1 VIPAP
6 TNAHWI
12 VLKFGGTSVSRRH
25 RWENIGR
32 LMRSRQQPGTRV
44 LTVVS
49 ALSGVTDA
57 LKSLATLHADAAAL
71 AAAAEALI
79 ERHRA
84 FAIELGLATEFLN
97 PRVEALRRLVG
108 DVRAAAGGYAWQAEL
123 LAQGELWSSTI
134 GAQFLGSLGMA
145 VTWLDAR
152 DYLTSREQAI
162 STEWSRYLSA
172 MCDPRPSQAICADL
186 AERGEMF
193 ITQGFI
199 ARQPGGDTVLLG
211 RGGSDTSASYFG
223 ALLGAER
230 VEIWTDVPGM
240 FSANPKQVP
249 DARLLRRLDYDEAQE
264 IATTGAKV
272 LHPRAIG
279 PVREVRVPLWIKDTE
294 RPDLPGTEISAE
306 SLQAAPSVKAI
317 SLRNGITLVSMESI
331 GMWQQVGF
339 LADVFGIFKRHGLS
353 IDLIGSAETNVTV
366 SLDPSD
372 NLLDAGTLEA
382 LCSDLAQVCR
392 VKVIA
397 PCAAVTLVGRGM
409 RGMMHRLSEI
419 LAEVGARRV
428 HLVSQSSNNL
438 NLTFVIDAADADGVV
453 PNLHALLVR
462 ARLTGAD
469 GDPVF
474 GPAWR
479 ELEGTRPKPAPG
491 WWHAAREALLA
502 LADAGTPAYVYAHS
516 VLTARAEGLL
526 KLQSVDRRF
535 YAIKA
540 NPHPQILRTL
550 AALGF
555 GMECVSLGELEH
567 IRATLPDLTPER
579 ILFTP
584 NFAARVEYQH
594 ALESGVG
601 VTVDNVDILERWSGL
616 FANHNILLRFDLG
629 RGLGHH
635 DKVKTGGEKSK
646 FGIGLADLERAVAA
660 ARQAGATVVGL
671 HAHLGS
677 GIFDV
682 AHWKSVYSDLAAL
695 AERFPALRVIDI
707 GGGLGV
713 PHEPGDSTLDLA
725 ELEAALAEVRAMYP
739 RYELWIEPGRYLV
752 AEAGVL
758 LARVTQIK
766 RKSGVQF
773 LGIDA
778 GMHTLLRPALY
789 EAWHEIANL
798 SRLDEPADGRWQVVG
813 PICESGD
820 ILGRDRVLPAGA
832 EGDVILI
839 ANAGAYGASMAS
851 RYNLREPVREVYA
864 HQL

>member
-1 VIPAP
+1 
-6 TNAHWI
+6 
-12 VLKFGGTSVSRRH
+12 
-25 RWENIGR
+25 
-32 LMRSRQQPGTRV
+32 MRERQQQEMRV
-44 LTVVS
+44 VTVVS

-57 LKSLATLHADAAAL
+57 LKAMAAQHADAAAM

-79 ERHRA
+79 ERHRS
-84 FAIELGLATEFLN
+84 FVLELDLAAEFLN
-97 PRVEALRRLVG
+97 PRIAELRRLVG
-108 DVRAAAGGYAWQAEL
+108 DVRAASGAYAWQAEL

-134 GAQFLGSLGMA
+134 GTRFLGSLGMP
-145 VTWLDAR
+145 VQWLDAR

-162 STEWSRYLSA
+162 QTEWSRYLSA
-172 MCDPRPSQAICADL
+172 ICDPRPSAAIQMDLQA
-186 AERGEMF
+186 RGELF

-199 ARQPGGDTVLLG
+199 ARQPHGDTVLLG

-223 ALLGAER
+223 ALLGADR

-240 FSANPKQVP
+240 FSANPKLVP
-249 DARLLRRLDYDEAQE
+249 DARLLRQLDYDEAQE

-272 LHPRAIG
+272 LHPRAIA
-279 PVREVRVPLWIKDTE
+279 PVREVQVPLWIKDTE
-294 RPDLPGTEISAE
+294 RPEFAGTEIVAE
-306 SLQAAPSVKAI
+306 SASGAPSIKAI
-317 SLRNGITLVSMESI
+317 SMRTGITLVSMESI

-353 IDLIGSAETNVTV
+353 VDLIGSAETNVTV

-409 RGMMHRLSEI
+409 RGMMHRLSEL

-428 HLVSQSSNNL
+428 HLLSQSSNNL
-438 NLTFVIDAADADGVV
+438 NLTFVIDATDADGVV
-453 PNLHALLVR
+453 PSLHALLVR
-462 ARLTGAD
+462 ARLTGAE

-474 GPAWR
+474 GAAWR
-479 ELEGTRPKPAPG
+479 ELEGLRPAPAPA
-491 WWHAAREALLA
+491 WWHAERDALLA
-502 LADAGTPAYVYAHS
+502 HAALGTPTYVYAES
-516 VLTARAEGLL
+516 VLDARANGLQEL
-526 KLQSVDRRF
+526 TAVDRRF

-540 NPHPQILRTL
+540 NPHPQILRRL
-550 AALGF
+550 AELGF
-555 GMECVSLGELEH
+555 GMECVSSGELQH
-567 IRATLPDLTPER
+567 IQSTLPDLDPAR

-584 NFAARVEYQH
+584 NFAARAEYQQ
-594 ALESGVG
+594 ALDDGVR
-601 VTVDNVDILERWSGL
+601 VTVDNLSILDGWSEL
-616 FANHNILLRFDLG
+616 FAGREILLRFDLG

-646 FGIGLADLERAVAA
+646 FGMGLTDLDQVLAYTR
-660 ARQAGATVVGL
+660 RAGAIVIGL

-682 AHWKSVYSDLAAL
+682 GHWKAVYSDLAAL
-695 AERFPALRVIDI
+695 AGHFPAMRIIDI

-713 PHEPGDSTLDLA
+713 PQTPGEPALDLQQ
-725 ELEAALAEVRAMYP
+725 LDAALAEVKAMYP
-739 RYELWIEPGRYLV
+739 RFELWIEPGRYLV
-752 AEAGVL
+752 AECGVL
-758 LARVTQIK
+758 LARVNQIK

-789 EAWHEIANL
+789 DSWHEIVNL
-798 SRLDEPADGRWQVVG
+798 SRLHQPHEGRWQVVG

-820 ILGRDRVLPAGA
+820 ILGRDRLLPSSA
-832 EGDVILI
+832 EGDTVLI
-839 ANAGAYGASMAS
+839 ANAGAYGASMS
-851 RYNLREPVREVYA
+851 SHYNMRGAVREVYDHA
-864 HQL
+864 L